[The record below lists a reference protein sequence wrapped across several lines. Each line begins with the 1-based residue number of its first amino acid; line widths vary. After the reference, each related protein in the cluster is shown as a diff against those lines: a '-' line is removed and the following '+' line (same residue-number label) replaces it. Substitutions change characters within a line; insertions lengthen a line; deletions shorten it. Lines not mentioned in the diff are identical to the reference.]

1 MGVVSGDVSVNGSPR
16 GSSFQRKTGYVQ
28 QQDIHLPT
36 STVREAMRF
45 SALLRQPGHVSKAD
59 KYAHV
64 EAMIELLEMEAY
76 ADAIVGVPGEGKFY
90 FTRNPSGRIGKT
102 SLGG

>member
-1 MGVVSGDVSVNGSPR
+1 MGVVTGDVWVNGVRR
-16 GSSFQRKTGYVQ
+16 GNSFQRTTGYVQ

-45 SALLRQPGHVSKAD
+45 SAMLRRPNHVSKLE

-64 EAMIELLEMEAY
+64 EAMIELLEMELY
-76 ADAIVGVPGEGKFY
+76 ADAVVGVPGEG
-90 FTRNPSGRIGKT
+90 RCPREVD
-102 SLGG
+102 